1 MHPVLID
8 FGFFKLHT
16 YGLMIALAFLVGMQ
30 LASRE
35 ARRVDRSPDLD
46 FDQFILDLCFWIL
59 IWAMIGSRVLFII
72 VNWDDYSRDLLKIFR
87 VWEGGLVFYGGLIG
101 ATSFAI
107 YYTKTKGHD
116 FFQVADI
123 LIPYVA
129 LGSMFGRIG
138 CFAAGCCWG
147 AVVDADFAFG
157 VQFPR
162 ESLAYASM
170 VRSGLATTADAFTPH
185 VHAVQMYDACGE
197 LVLFTL
203 LSIARG
209 YKRFHG
215 QIFLMFMTTYPMWRS
230 TMETFRGD
238 KERGTGVLGTPL
250 STSQFISAV
259 IASLA
264 IATFFYVRKRMK
276 DREATPPAAAA
287 SA

>member
-1 MHPVLID
+1 
-8 FGFFKLHT
+8 
-16 YGLMIALAFLVGMQ
+16 
-30 LASRE
+30 
-35 ARRVDRSPDLD
+35 
-46 FDQFILDLCFWIL
+46 
-59 IWAMIGSRVLFII
+59 MIGSRVLFII

-87 VWEGGLVFYGGLIG
+87 IWEGGLVFYGGLIG
-101 ATSFAI
+101 ATGFAI
-107 YYTKTKGHD
+107 YYTKSKGHD

-147 AVVDADFAFG
+147 AVVDADFALG

-170 VRSGLATTADAFTPH
+170 VRSGLAAATDAFTPH

-203 LSIARG
+203 LSLARG

-276 DREATPPAAAA
+276 DREAAPPAAAA